1 MNTSQPRSAN
11 DHAGFLSGWRMSEPK
26 GVVIRGTGS
35 ALPSRIVPNI
45 EFEKSLETTD
55 EWIRTRTGIRERCI
69 AGPDETTASLGLE
82 AARKALAAAD
92 LTPADLDLII
102 CATVTPEMMFPS
114 TACFIQAGLGCRH
127 IGAFD
132 LLAACSGFVYAL
144 ATGSQ
149 FVKTGTYRNV
159 LAIGAETLSRIVDQT
174 DRSTA
179 VLFGDAAGAAVLSA
193 TSEPNR
199 GLRFFRLYADGTK
212 PNLVCQP
219 AGGSRFPASAET
231 VAERMHYMK
240 LNGREIYKFAVCRMQ
255 ELIQEAMTECRLT
268 ADDVDLLIPHQ
279 VNVRIIDSA
288 ISHMNFPSEKVM
300 VNLDRYGN
308 TSAASVPLALDE
320 AIRTGRVKAG
330 DTVILVAFGG
340 GLTWSS
346 AVLTL

>member
-1 MNTSQPRSAN
+1 MI
-11 DHAGFLSGWRMSEPK
+11 EPK
-26 GVVIRGTGS
+26 GVVIRGTGG
-35 ALPSRIVPNI
+35 ALPARIVPNS
-45 EFEKSLETTD
+45 EFQKSLDTSD
-55 EWIRTRTGIRERCI
+55 EWIRTRTGIRQRYV
-69 AGPDETTASLGLE
+69 AGTHETTASLGLE

-92 LTPADLDLII
+92 LTPDDLDLII
-102 CATVTPEMMFPS
+102 CATITPEMMFPS

-132 LLAACSGFVYAL
+132 LLAACSGFVYGL

-149 FVKTGTYRNV
+149 FVRTGSYRNV
-159 LAIGAETLSRIVDQT
+159 LVIGAETLSRIVDPT
-174 DRSTA
+174 DRTTA
-179 VLFGDAAGAAVLSA
+179 VLFGDGAGAVVLSA
-193 TSEPNR
+193 SSDTNR
-199 GLRFFRLYADGTK
+199 GLRYFRLYADGSK

-219 AGGSRFPASAET
+219 AGGSRFPTSPT
-231 VAERMHYMK
+231 TIAERMHYMK

-255 ELIQEAMTECRLT
+255 ELITEAMADCHLT
-268 ADDVDLLIPHQ
+268 PDDVDLLIPHQ
-279 VNVRIIDSA
+279 VNERIIDSA
-288 ISHMNFPSEKVM
+288 VAHMGFPPEKVM

-308 TSAASVPLALDE
+308 TSAASVPLAMDE